1 MAKLILSF
9 SELAAAS
16 GCSYITHIILAASI
30 ARSLQRSIKRCTN
43 LATALVET
51 GYQPYNHRWLS
62 PKQYGLTIEN
72 LGDPFPE

>member
-9 SELAAAS
+9 SELVGMYFP
-16 GCSYITHIILAASI
+16 GCSTPKNAV
-30 ARSLQRSIKRCTN
+30 RSLQRSIKRCTN

-62 PKQYGLTIEN
+62 PKQYGLIIAN

>member
-1 MAKLILSF
+1 MAKLTLSF
-9 SELAAAS
+9 SELAGMYFP
-16 GCSYITHIILAASI
+16 GCSTSKNAV
-30 ARSLQRSIKRCTN
+30 RSLQRSIKRCTN

-62 PKQYGLTIEN
+62 PKQYGLIIEN

>member
-9 SELAAAS
+9 SELAGMYFP
-16 GCSYITHIILAASI
+16 GCSTSKNAV
-30 ARSLQRSIKRCTN
+30 RSLQRSIKRCTN
-43 LATALVET
+43 LVTALVET

-62 PKQYGLTIEN
+62 PKQYRLIIEN

>member
-1 MAKLILSF
+1 M
-9 SELAAAS
+9 
-16 GCSYITHIILAASI
+16 
-30 ARSLQRSIKRCTN
+30 KRCTN

-62 PKQYGLTIEN
+62 PKQYGLIIEN

>member
-1 MAKLILSF
+1 MLDFAF
-9 SELAAAS
+9 P
-16 GCSYITHIILAASI
+16 GCSTPKNAV
-30 ARSLQRSIKRCTN
+30 RSLQRSIKRCTK

-62 PKQYGLTIEN
+62 PKQYELIIEN

>member
-9 SELAAAS
+9 SELAGMYFP
-16 GCSYITHIILAASI
+16 GCSTPKNAV
-30 ARSLQRSIKRCTN
+30 RSLQRSIKRCTN

-62 PKQYGLTIEN
+62 PMLYVRYCEN
-72 LGDPFPE
+72 VKFVCAK

>member
-9 SELAAAS
+9 SELAGMYFP
-16 GCSYITHIILAASI
+16 GCSTPKNAV
-30 ARSLQRSIKRCTN
+30 RSLQRSIKRCTN

-62 PKQYGLTIEN
+62 PKQSRRKMVQAELPCPYR
-72 LGDPFPE
+72 F

>member
-9 SELAAAS
+9 SELAGMYFP
-16 GCSYITHIILAASI
+16 GCSTSKNAV
-30 ARSLQRSIKRCTN
+30 RSLQRSIKRCTN
-43 LATALVET
+43 LVTALVET

-62 PKQYGLTIEN
+62 PKKYGVIIEN

>member
-9 SELAAAS
+9 SELAGMYPRLFTPKNAV
-16 GCSYITHIILAASI
+16 
-30 ARSLQRSIKRCTN
+30 RSLQRSIKRCTN

-62 PKQYGLTIEN
+62 PKQYGLIIEN
-72 LGDPFPE
+72 LGAPFPE

>member
-9 SELAAAS
+9 SELA
-16 GCSYITHIILAASI
+16 GMY
-30 ARSLQRSIKRCTN
+30 LQRSIKRCTN

-62 PKQYGLTIEN
+62 PKQYGLIIEN